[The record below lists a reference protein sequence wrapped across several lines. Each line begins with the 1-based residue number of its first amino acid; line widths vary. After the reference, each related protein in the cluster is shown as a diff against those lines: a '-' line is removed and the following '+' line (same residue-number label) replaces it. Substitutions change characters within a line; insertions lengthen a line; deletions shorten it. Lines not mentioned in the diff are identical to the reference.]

1 METRALVDW
10 VAEEGLD
17 TPVRSV
23 DDWTAGDEPDFT
35 VRQRRRR
42 ITHAAPA
49 APAAPVEPAAA
60 PALLPAADAPSERR
74 TVPIT
79 GRPEALRP
87 APRLREVEQR
97 RRPSRGPAERAA
109 SRPDRIAMW
118 AVAMGF
124 VLIVIASLSS

>member
-35 VRQRRRR
+35 VPAARRRR
-42 ITHAAPA
+42 ITAAPA
-49 APAAPVEPAAA
+49 PAAVAPEPEAA
-60 PALLPAADAPSERR
+60 PAPEPEQRR
-74 TVPIT
+74 TVAIS

-87 APRLREVEQR
+87 APRLREVQER